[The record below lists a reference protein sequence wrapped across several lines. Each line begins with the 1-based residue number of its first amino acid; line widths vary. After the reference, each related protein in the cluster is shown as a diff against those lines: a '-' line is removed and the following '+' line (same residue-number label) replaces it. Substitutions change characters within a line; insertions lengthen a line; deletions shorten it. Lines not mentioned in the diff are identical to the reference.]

1 MKAFIAVIS
10 HEAGKIAKYHD
21 FDTQAEANAHV
32 AEYGGFV
39 ADCPGANPLYWQ
51 VGNGTLTYDDAQ
63 ELADIQHLADTQ
75 YISDRRIAYPNIG
88 DQLDAIWKQLIQDR
102 LNGHAMIQE
111 VDDLIGQ
118 INAVKAA
125 HPKPE

>member
-1 MKAFIAVIS
+1 MSNIGIAIQQLGDTTHPHLKGVNVASDLSTYQTMVASWRDVSVAIPS
-10 HEAGKIAKYHD
+10 ESDINAQIAII
-21 FDTQAEANAHV
+21 EAN
-32 AEYGGFV
+32 EYQ
-39 ADCPGANPLYWQ
+39 ADRQA
-51 VGNGTLTYDDAQ
+51 TYPA
-63 ELADIQHLADTQ
+63 
-75 YISDRRIAYPNIG
+75 IG

-125 HPKPE
+125 HPKP

>member
-1 MKAFIAVIS
+1 MPKYTIPAPLDNQPDHTIEVDGVEGLDISAPMKSV
-10 HEAGKIAKYHD
+10 
-21 FDTQAEANAHV
+21 
-32 AEYGGFV
+32 
-39 ADCPGANPLYWQ
+39 
-51 VGNGTLTYDDAQ
+51 NGVYQNLTAQ
-63 ELADIQHLADTQ
+63 EITDREAEEAAAAAERADYETNHKYKD
-75 YISDRRIAYPNIG
+75 DRKNAYPNIG

-102 LNGHAMIQE
+102 LNGHAMIQQ

>member
-1 MKAFIAVIS
+1 MYKLVNGVSVELTTEEIAQREADEAAWASKQADYIANRKYIDDRIS
-10 HEAGKIAKYHD
+10 GTFDENGKRL
-21 FDTQAEANAHV
+21 T
-32 AEYGGFV
+32 
-39 ADCPGANPLYWQ
+39 
-51 VGNGTLTYDDAQ
+51 NG
-63 ELADIQHLADTQ
+63 
-75 YISDRRIAYPNIG
+75 YPDIG